1 MKEFEDAMIEVS
13 PRAVLSEIA
22 DAIPR
27 QCKENIIVIGSLAV
41 GYHFFGEDDSITMR
55 TKDADCLLSPRI
67 QAIDAGLAIT
77 EQLYEANWRFRPDD
91 RWLKPGDEKT
101 PDENLPAVR
110 LNPPGQTEWFIELLT
125 VPESPQDRGMRW
137 IRLKTS
143 YGHFGLCSFGFLSLT
158 NYEPYLTELG
168 IYIARPEMMALA
180 NMLEH
185 PEIKPKT
192 MSGLIAGLPIKR
204 SNKDLGR
211 VLAIARLSEEKAEDA
226 MLGWPD
232 IWKKALQKRF
242 PDDWRELAGRTGS
255 GLRTI
260 LGNEPDLYEARHS
273 CEYGLLSS
281 NPPTLEELRLSGERL
296 LKDAVE
302 PLEKSL

>member
-1 MKEFEDAMIEVS
+1 MKEFEDAMIQVS

-55 TKDADCLLSPRI
+55 TKDADCLLSPLI

-91 RWLKPGDEKT
+91 RWSKPGDEKT

-110 LNPPGQTEWFIELLT
+110 LNPPGQTEWFIKLLT

-185 PEIKPKT
+185 QEIKPET
-192 MSGLIAGLPIKR
+192 MSGLIAGHPIKR

-211 VLAIARLSEEKAEDA
+211 VLAIARLSEEKEEDA

-232 IWKKALQKRF
+232 IWKKALRKRF

-255 GLRTI
+255 GLRKI
-260 LGNEPDLYEARHS
+260 LGNEPDLDEARHS